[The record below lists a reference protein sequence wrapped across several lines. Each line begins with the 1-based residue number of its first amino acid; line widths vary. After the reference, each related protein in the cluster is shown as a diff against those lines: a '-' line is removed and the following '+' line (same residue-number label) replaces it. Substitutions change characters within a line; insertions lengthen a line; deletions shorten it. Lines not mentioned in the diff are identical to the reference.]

1 MGRPAPHAAH
11 AGGCP
16 LIAAVAAHRAE
27 IAALCRRFHVARL
40 DLFGSAARGTDFEPD
55 RSDLDFL
62 VEYQPGYAPSLDE
75 YMDLR
80 DALTVLGGRKVDL
93 VMASSLRNPFLRA
106 AIERSREVIYGP

>member
-1 MGRPAPHAAH
+1 M
-11 AGGCP
+11 
-16 LIAAVAAHRAE
+16 IAAVAARRAE

-62 VEYQPGYAPSLDE
+62 VEYQPGHTPSLDE

-106 AIERSREVIYGP
+106 AIERSREAIYGP